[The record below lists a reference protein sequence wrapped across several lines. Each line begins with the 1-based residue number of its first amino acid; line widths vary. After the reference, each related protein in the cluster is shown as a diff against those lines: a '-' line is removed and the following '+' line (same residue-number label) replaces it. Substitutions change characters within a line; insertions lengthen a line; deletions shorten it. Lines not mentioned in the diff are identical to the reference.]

1 MILDPNNVFRS
12 VVQLVVV
19 QRMCSNI
26 GPMMTGLV
34 VTLKFGDLI
43 ISEIAQQP
51 ALMFAKILKSPYGK
65 MPETISM

>member
-1 MILDPNNVFRS
+1 MSGL
-12 VVQLVVV
+12 VVQL
-19 QRMCSNI
+19 MCSNI

-51 ALMFAKILKSPYGK
+51 ALMFAKILKSPYGR
-65 MPETISM
+65 MLETI